1 MLRQL
6 RVPVSAVG
14 GLMAFAFVVAL
25 SWQPAAAAGAGI
37 QMPGDTA
44 MMTLVSVEQALLDLT
59 NTDRVA
65 NGLEPLEF
73 DPETLLIARQRAATQ
88 LGTAALSHYD
98 ADGELAFVRM
108 LANAQLAYELAGEN
122 LARASGDDP
131 ATTQRVEQAL
141 MKSPTHRKN
150 ILEKTFRRVAIGAA
164 TSPQGQ
170 ITLAEVYRN

>member
-1 MLRQL
+1 MLRL
-6 RVPVSAVG
+6 PVPLSAVG
-14 GLMAFAFVVAL
+14 GLMAFAFLVAL

-37 QMPGDTA
+37 QMPGDSA
-44 MMTLVSVEQALLDLT
+44 VIMLISVEQVLLDLT
-59 NTDRVA
+59 NADRVA

-73 DPETLLIARQRAATQ
+73 DPETLLIARQRAAAQ
-88 LGTAALSHYD
+88 LGAAPLSHYD

-108 LANAQLAYELAGEN
+108 LANAQVTYELAGEN

-131 ATTQRVEQAL
+131 GTTQRVEQAL

-164 TSPQGQ
+164 TGPQGQ
-170 ITLAEVYRN
+170 ITFAEVYRN

>member
-1 MLRQL
+1 
-6 RVPVSAVG
+6 
-14 GLMAFAFVVAL
+14 MAFAFLVAL
-25 SWQPAAAAGAGI
+25 SWQPASAAGAGI
-37 QMPGDTA
+37 MPGDFA
-44 MMTLVSVEQALLDLT
+44 VITLLSAEQALMDLT
-59 NTDRVA
+59 NADRVA
-65 NGLEPLEF
+65 NGLDPLEF

-108 LANAQLAYELAGEN
+108 LANAQLVYELAGEN

-164 TSPQGQ
+164 TGPQGQ
-170 ITLAEVYRN
+170 ITFAEVYRN